1 MKKIFIASPFF
12 SLGERD
18 YIQRID
24 KICTDN
30 GFKTFQALR
39 NVGLVSENSLEDC
52 FQSDVENLKQCDF
65 VVANLDG
72 IDVDSGTAWELG
84 YAYCIG
90 KPIIGI
96 REDFRMYRTF
106 IPVNLMIYKSC
117 NTIIT
122 LDKLSVELQKY

>member
-12 SLGERD
+12 SLAERD

-24 KICTDN
+24 KICADN
-30 GFKTFQALR
+30 GFETFQALR
-39 NVGLVSENSLEDC
+39 NVGLVAKDSLADC
-52 FQSDVENLKQCDF
+52 FLSDVENLKKCDL

-72 IDVDSGTAWELG
+72 VDVDSGTAWELG
-84 YAYCIG
+84 YAYSID

-117 NTIIT
+117 STVIT
-122 LDKLSVELQKY
+122 LDELSVELQKY